1 MEERQEAF
9 RGLYVG
15 IRSGYLSERAALEM
29 YTRLELLESK
39 FRNLLH
45 KKDADTS
52 RLNEVGAMYTSIK
65 SRMEEFKA
73 GKADEAPRSG
83 IVPPDQFTPLFKAI
97 LDSEISFDDLLYAP
111 LLRKTHDQRFETLG
125 ELLDLKRK
133 LWPDSAAAK

>member
-1 MEERQEAF
+1 
-9 RGLYVG
+9 
-15 IRSGYLSERAALEM
+15 M

-73 GKADEAPRSG
+73 GKADEAPHSG
-83 IVPPDQFTPLFKAI
+83 VVPPDQFTPLFKAI
-97 LDSEISFDDLLYAP
+97 LDSEISFDDLLYAAFEKDTRP
-111 LLRKTHDQRFETLG
+111 TLRDSRRTVGTQAKAVAGLGSGKVVTL
-125 ELLDLKRK
+125 
-133 LWPDSAAAK
+133 